1 MWVHLRPCATRR
13 RAISSAPTPMRAP
26 LQCQQTGMYLEVT
39 GFEKDFEMRFES
51 LQKKFR
57 TGQAGADI
65 KEGEH
70 SGDILCIYFFLVLN
84 TFDV

>member
-1 MWVHLRPCATRR
+1 
-13 RAISSAPTPMRAP
+13 MRTAGGSKRGGDGERDGYPRMRSKPAP

-70 SGDILCIYFFLVLN
+70 LGDILCIFSWS
-84 TFDV
+84 